1 MTRIYNDGF
10 MEETSCIDRLIRE
23 ILSGQHKIDKLPK
36 SSVGFSGPAQA
47 EYFSKARFN
56 LESDVNNLIVH
67 HGQDLD
73 ELELLKKIKRQE
85 NKDGA

>member
-1 MTRIYNDGF
+1 MATIYNDGF
-10 MEETSCIDRLIRE
+10 MEETSRIDRLIEE

-67 HGQDLD
+67 HGQRLE
-73 ELELLKKIKRQE
+73 ELKLLRKIK
-85 NKDGA
+85 KAGK

>member
-1 MTRIYNDGF
+1 MATIYNDGF
-10 MEETSCIDRLIRE
+10 MEETSRIDRLIEE

-67 HGQDLD
+67 HGQRLE
-73 ELELLKKIKRQE
+73 ELKLLREIKKAGK
-85 NKDGA
+85 